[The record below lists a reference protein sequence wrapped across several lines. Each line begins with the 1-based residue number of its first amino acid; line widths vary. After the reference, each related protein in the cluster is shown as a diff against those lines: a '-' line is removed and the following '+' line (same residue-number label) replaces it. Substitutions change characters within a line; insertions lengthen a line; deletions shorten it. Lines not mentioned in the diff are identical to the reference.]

1 MIDIFA
7 VVCLTCIC
15 MYVNM
20 VMEILFWKQFHN
32 HHCDH
37 IAYMPS
43 KNNRTPT
50 IYDVAKAADVS
61 ISTVSR
67 VINASSN
74 VSEAT
79 RDRVQDAID
88 RLAFVPKAE
97 ARARAMKDFAR
108 IGVLTPFFTA
118 PAFVQRLRG
127 VAEGLMSTR
136 YELTIYTVES
146 LDHLNYY
153 LATLPVT
160 GHLEGLI
167 LLSLRVNDESA
178 EKLKIYDLETVLIE
192 FPRQDLNTVEIDD
205 VAGGEMAAD
214 FLISKGHQ
222 RLGFLG
228 DTTDLGAYA
237 ILPITLRL
245 KGFQKGVNKAGLSLP
260 DEFICTSRYDV
271 KDSEKQIAP
280 LLSRSDR
287 PTAIFC
293 ATDMQALGVVN
304 KARQLGLRVPEDL
317 AVLGFDDLDFA
328 DYVGLSTI
336 RQPLDESGRLAVEI
350 LISRIKDP
358 HRPLRHVRLPLS
370 IVERQTT

>member
-1 MIDIFA
+1 MRPK
-7 VVCLTCIC
+7 T
-15 MYVNM
+15 
-20 VMEILFWKQFHN
+20 
-32 HHCDH
+32 
-37 IAYMPS
+37 S
-43 KNNRTPT
+43 RTPT
-50 IYDVAKAADVS
+50 IYDVAKEAGVS

-67 VINASSN
+67 VINASSS
-74 VSEAT
+74 VSDDT
-79 RDRVQDAID
+79 RERVQGAID

-97 ARARAMKDFAR
+97 ARARAMRDFAR

-127 VAEGLMSTR
+127 VAQGLLSTR
-136 YELTIYTVES
+136 YELTIFTIES

-153 LATLPVT
+153 LATLPIT

-178 EKLKIYDLETVLIE
+178 RKLKEHDLETVLIE
-192 FPRQDLNTVEIDD
+192 FPRHDLNTVEIDD
-205 VAGGEMAAD
+205 IAGGEMAAEY
-214 FLISKGHQ
+214 LIGKGHQ
-222 RLGFLG
+222 RLAFLG
-228 DTTDLGAYA
+228 DTSDLGAFA

-245 KGFQKGVNKAGLSLP
+245 HGFQKGLEKAGLSLP
-260 DEFICTSRYDV
+260 QEFICTSKYDV
-271 KDSEKQIAP
+271 KDAERQIEP
-280 LLSRSDR
+280 LLTRSDR

-293 ATDMQALGVVN
+293 ATDLQAMGVVN
-304 KARQLGLRVPEDL
+304 KARGLRLRVPEDL

-350 LISRIKDP
+350 LLSRIKDP
-358 HRPLRHVRLPLS
+358 DRPLRHVRLPLS

>member
-1 MIDIFA
+1 MTPK
-7 VVCLTCIC
+7 L
-15 MYVNM
+15 
-20 VMEILFWKQFHN
+20 QR
-32 HHCDH
+32 
-37 IAYMPS
+37 P
-43 KNNRTPT
+43 PT
-50 IYDVAKAADVS
+50 IYDVAKVAEVS

-67 VINASSN
+67 VINASPN
-74 VSEAT
+74 VCEVT
-79 RDRVQDAID
+79 RERVQRAINQ
-88 RLAFVPKAE
+88 LAFVPKAE

-127 VAEGLMSTR
+127 VAEGLMATR
-136 YELTIYTVES
+136 YELTIYTIES
-146 LDHLNYY
+146 MDHLNHY

-178 EKLKIYDLETVLIE
+178 QKLKEHGLETVLIE
-192 FPRQDLNTVEIDD
+192 FPRQDLNTVEIND
-205 VAGGEMAAD
+205 VEGGEMAAEY
-214 FLISKGHQ
+214 LVGKGHQ
-222 RLGFLG
+222 RLAFLG

-245 KGFQKGVNKAGLSLP
+245 QGFQNGVRKAGLSLP

-271 KDSEKQIAP
+271 KDAERNIEAI
-280 LLSRSDR
+280 LRRHDR
-287 PTAIFC
+287 PTAVFC
-293 ATDMQALGVVN
+293 ATDMQAWGVVN

-336 RQPLDESGRLAVEI
+336 HQPLDESGRLAVEI
-350 LISRIKDP
+350 LLSHIKDSE
-358 HRPLRHVRLPLS
+358 RPLRHVRLPLK
-370 IVERQTT
+370 IIERETT